1 MTPGRSWETTA
12 GDGMA
17 YCRCSAPSPC
27 HPPIDPLVFFMLS
40 ATATLAVTNALTVL
54 QALLQEK
61 RDLARTDPEATVQRP
76 STF

>member
-1 MTPGRSWETTA
+1 
-12 GDGMA
+12 
-17 YCRCSAPSPC
+17 
-27 HPPIDPLVFFMLS
+27 MLS

-61 RDLARTDPEATVQRP
+61 RDLARTDPEARVQRP